1 MQGDM
6 AGDMLENF
14 LETGSLCRMTCAFEG
29 TAAWGSDIP

>member
-14 LETGSLCRMTCAFEG
+14 LATGFLCRMTCAFEG